1 MLRKRSFHRPES
13 VEQRFRLL
21 QKMGKLS
28 AHFSFV
34 IVYSCHTDNHEKCP
48 AVTEYKTYHRTS
60 ATVEEKNSIS
70 LNIYGMADAAKTRR
84 QNIIYVGERD

>member
-1 MLRKRSFHRPES
+1 
-13 VEQRFRLL
+13 
-21 QKMGKLS
+21 MGELS

-60 ATVEEKNSIS
+60 ATADGKNSIS
-70 LNIYGMADAAKTRR
+70 LNVYGMADAVREHDDK
-84 QNIIYVGERD
+84 I